1 MIRLD
6 NPGQTGVRTG
16 FEAIQNPATSPP
28 EEMEKR
34 ERIMLIQEAIGSLPA
49 KQRTVI
55 VLRDIEG
62 LSYEAVSNITGL
74 KLGTV
79 KSKLSRARLEL
90 RNKLRGKI

>member
-1 MIRLD
+1 
-6 NPGQTGVRTG
+6 V
-16 FEAIQNPATSPP
+16 IQDPNNSPP
-28 EEMEKR
+28 EEIEKR
-34 ERIMLIQEAIGSLPA
+34 ERVLLIREAIGSLPA

-62 LSYEAVSNITGL
+62 LSYGAVSDITGL